1 MIPVC
6 VQTLVVASAPS
17 PSILVLCPV
26 EDYESH
32 RNCRIVPIWMGLAE
46 ATQMGMALE
55 GSKFSRPMTHD
66 LFLDALTNL
75 DASIERVEI
84 TAVEGQ
90 TFYARLVL
98 HQGQRSVSL
107 DARPSDAIALAVR
120 EGAPLFMAEEVLK
133 KASFPYIF
141 KSGIDDQE
149 ELERFHSFVENISP
163 DDFLGEEGEA
173 GPAGEPSL
181 GGQSS
186 NAGEGDSSGTG
197 SDNQSR
203 KD

>member
-6 VQTLVVASAPS
+6 VQTLVVATAPN

-26 EDYESH
+26 EDYENH
-32 RNCRIVPIWMGLAE
+32 RNCRIVPIWMGIAE

-84 TAVEGQ
+84 YKVEGQ
-90 TFYARLVL
+90 TFFATMVLSHEGRLVE
-98 HQGQRSVSL
+98 L

-120 EGAPLFMAEEVLK
+120 EGSPLFMAEDVLQ

-141 KSGIDDQE
+141 KNDANDAE
-149 ELERFHSFVENISP
+149 EVEHFHTFVQNISP
-163 DDFLGEEGEA
+163 DDFAQNTGEDSA
-173 GPAGEPSL
+173 PDAGETPGGPSL
-181 GGQSS
+181 LG
-186 NAGEGDSSGTG
+186 
-197 SDNQSR
+197 
-203 KD
+203 